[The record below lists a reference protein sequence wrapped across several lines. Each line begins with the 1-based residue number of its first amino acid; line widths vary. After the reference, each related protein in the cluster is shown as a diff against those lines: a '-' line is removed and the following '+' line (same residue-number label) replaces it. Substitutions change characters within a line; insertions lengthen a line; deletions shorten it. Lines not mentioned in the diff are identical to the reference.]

1 MPTKTAL
8 IVDDSKTAQFKLKRI
23 LQAYDLRI
31 DLAYS
36 AEDALSYLSY
46 RIPDIIFMDHSMRGM
61 NGLEAVKIIKANRAT
76 ATIPV
81 AMYTDESGDDYV
93 ERAREAGAIDV
104 LSKAVMTEN
113 DIDRTVKSIGA
124 TPKSYQSPPVLHDE
138 VDAESHPSQHASD
151 SLFQVRDQVAK
162 SLEIHQGH
170 VRREIQDNTRVMT
183 GRFMRELREIKEQIT
198 REKSSQPQTTV
209 DINSEL
215 DATMT
220 ALSQHQSS
228 QAKSRFNWQQIA
240 MGALAAVTL
249 ISLIGNYQQSKENQR
264 LQAQTTSLINAL
276 ARSEPGIGSIKPESS
291 DTGNTVA
298 HTNDGSDQK

>member
-170 VRREIQDNTRVMT
+170 VRREIQDNTRVML

-198 REKSSQPQTTV
+198 RDKSSAVQPIG

-215 DATMT
+215 DTTMA
-220 ALSQHQSS
+220 ALSQNQPP
-228 QAKSRFNWQQIA
+228 QTTPRLNWQQIA
-240 MGALAAVTL
+240 IGALAAVAL
-249 ISLIGNYQQSKENQR
+249 ISLIGNYQQSQENKR
-264 LQAQTTSLINAL
+264 LQAQTTNLIDL
-276 ARSEPGIGSIKPESS
+276 VSQIEPSIKPSS
-291 DTGNTVA
+291 AEATETVA
-298 HTNDGSDQK
+298 RNKRDSESE

>member
-23 LQAYDLRI
+23 LQAYELRI

-93 ERAREAGAIDV
+93 QRAREAGAIDV

-124 TPKSYQSPPVLHDE
+124 TLKSYQSPPVQHHE
-138 VDAESHPSQHASD
+138 TEEETHPSQHTSD

-170 VRREIQDNTRVMT
+170 VRREIQDNTRVML
-183 GRFMRELREIKEQIT
+183 GRFMRELREIKDQIT
-198 REKSSQPQTTV
+198 RDTAASTRPTDELNSPTLTVLPQ
-209 DINSEL
+209 E
-215 DATMT
+215 
-220 ALSQHQSS
+220 QSAGTKP
-228 QAKSRFNWQQIA
+228 QLNWQQIA
-240 MGALAAVTL
+240 IGALAAVAL
-249 ISLIGNYQQSKENQR
+249 ISLIINYQTFSENKR
-264 LQAQTTSLINAL
+264 LQAQTNSLIEL
-276 ARSEPGIGSIKPESS
+276 VSQLEPGLSS
-291 DTGNTVA
+291 DSVEAGEPVA
-298 HTNDGSDQK
+298 GTKPGAEPKSR

>member
-93 ERAREAGAIDV
+93 QRAREAGAIDV

-113 DIDRTVKSIGA
+113 DIDRLVKSIGA
-124 TPKSYQSPPVLHDE
+124 APKLYQSPPVLHDDIDE
-138 VDAESHPSQHASD
+138 ESHPGQHASD

-170 VRREIQDNTRVMT
+170 VRREIQDNTRVML

-198 REKSSQPQTTV
+198 REKTANERPSG
-209 DINSEL
+209 DLNSEL
-215 DATMT
+215 HASMT
-220 ALSQHQSS
+220 ELSQTQPRH
-228 QAKSRFNWQQIA
+228 ATTRLNWQQIA
-240 MGALAAVTL
+240 IGSLATVAL
-249 ISLIGNYQQSKENQR
+249 ISLIANYHQAKENAQ
-264 LQAQTTSLINAL
+264 LQAQTRNLIDLVSRLEPNIKSNPGET
-276 ARSEPGIGSIKPESS
+276 SEP
-291 DTGNTVA
+291 VA
-298 HTNDGSDQK
+298 RNKQD